1 MYLLSVWIKSYYEKL
16 VFMSF
21 NIVQGQETLSGQIL
35 VFIRTTNKD
44 YILYIIQPG
53 VIDNPNA

>member
-1 MYLLSVWIKSYYEKL
+1 MRRL
-16 VFMSF
+16 SF